1 MQKVA
6 GILFFISWLL
16 VGCGIDSIFESLKNS
31 VVFIIALA
39 VTILCAAVLAFE
51 DK

>member
-1 MQKVA
+1 MGKVF
-6 GILFFISWLL
+6 GTVFFLAFVL
-16 VGCGIDSIFESLKNS
+16 CGCSIDSIFESPRAA

-51 DK
+51 YK